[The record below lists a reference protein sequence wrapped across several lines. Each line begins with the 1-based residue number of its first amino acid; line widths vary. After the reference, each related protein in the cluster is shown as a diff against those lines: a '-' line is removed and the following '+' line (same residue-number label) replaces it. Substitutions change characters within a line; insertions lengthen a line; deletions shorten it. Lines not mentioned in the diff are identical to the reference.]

1 MKNTLFFKIR
11 IMKSYAVK
19 KQERKNLL
27 YCFCIFQAGDNSHV
41 LAVQLIAREHS
52 VQKQIHL
59 ADASL

>member
-1 MKNTLFFKIR
+1 
-11 IMKSYAVK
+11 MKSYAVK